1 MPESIINTSN
11 MNEINDAMNFETE
24 LIKSKGRIIVR
35 NPEEVSKKKKTNLE
49 VLFKKFLNL
58 RIKSSSSKKFK
69 LPRILSNLSKSK
81 KTDKKKKN
89 SKRMFEEER
98 LKDWDEIGKKESRD
112 FNRSDKLTKLK
123 LSKIIPSEISHR
135 R

>member
-24 LIKSKGRIIVR
+24 LIKSKGHIIVR

-58 RIKSSSSKKFK
+58 RIKPSSSKKFK
-69 LPRILSNLSKSK
+69 LPGILSNLSKSK